1 METKQKLKDLSEE
14 EKTNY
19 LRIGMG
25 LAGLPTNN
33 MTAELIVKLYE
44 GILKKGSSFNIEDA
58 VKLEVEVTG
67 KYTQKEVKAGPA
79 DGIPA

>member
-1 METKQKLKDLSEE
+1 MSKRLTLE

-25 LAGLPTNN
+25 LVGLPTNN

-44 GILKKGSSFNIEDA
+44 GILKKGGSFNIEDA
-58 VKLEVEVTG
+58 VKLEFEVTG
-67 KYTQKEVKAGPA
+67 KYTKKEVKAGPA
-79 DGIPA
+79 DGVPA